1 MRKNQKERN
10 TWKSTFANR
19 KWWPREFS
27 FLLQVWFRIFFTENH
42 IKWSIFKYFQ
52 RSSWFKHFI
61 YTTLSDEFPTEC
73 HQHYMPSPASISTKF
88 LFIKPSDQYLVECKP
103 HNFLLHVVNPWR
115 RSECQTGILFKLF
128 CWKIYNLHFDF
139 GHDKVIQNYMLTFR

>member
-1 MRKNQKERN
+1 MEEHICQQKMMA
-10 TWKSTFANR
+10 TG
-19 KWWPREFS
+19 
-27 FLLQVWFRIFFTENH
+27 IFFFIGGILSLFKTH
-42 IKWSIFKYFQ
+42 FSAKFAVQTIFVHFQ
-52 RSSWFKHFI
+52 RFSWFKHFI
-61 YTTLSDEFPTEC
+61 STILFDQFSTEC
-73 HQHYMPSPASISTKF
+73 HQDYMPSPTSMSTKF
-88 LFIKPSDQYLVECKP
+88 LFIKSSDQYLVECKP